1 MQPPKTEGRWTL
13 ADLAI
18 VALAGLFGS
27 VLVVGA
33 GLGQEA
39 TALLAGQFAF
49 TALAMWVVS
58 RVRGRNFRRLDF
70 AVEPKDGWMLL
81 LGAGLQ
87 LLLALLFL
95 PLAMLV
101 GLESEAQSLVTEISN
116 TRDAGRQVVLL
127 LLVGLI
133 GPILE
138 ELMFRG
144 MLIDALIPRFRAK
157 GVVFGSALI
166 FAAFHIIGI
175 STTQPLEAGLV
186 LVPQLFI
193 FGVVL
198 AYLRIMRERLGPAI
212 FAHAGFNLLSLSFLL
227 FYPQFL

>member
-1 MQPPKTEGRWTL
+1 MKPPETKGRWTFS
-13 ADLAI
+13 DLAL
-18 VALAGLFGS
+18 VALAGLAGS
-27 VLVVGA
+27 IVVVGV
-33 GLGQEA
+33 GLGGEV
-39 TALLAGQFAF
+39 TALLVGQFAF
-49 TALAMWVVS
+49 TALAMLLLSWL
-58 RVRGRNFRRLDF
+58 RRRDFRRLDF
-70 AVEPKDGWMLL
+70 VVEPRDGLMLL

-95 PLAMLV
+95 PVANLV
-101 GLESEAQSLVTEISN
+101 GLDSEPQSLAAEIASA
-116 TRDAGRQVVLL
+116 RGAVQRVAIL

-144 MLIDALIPRFRAK
+144 ILVDALIARFRAK
-157 GVVFGSALI
+157 GVVFGSASV
-166 FAAFHIIGI
+166 FAAFHLIGI
-175 STTQPLEAGLV
+175 STVQPLESGVV

-212 FAHAGFNLLSLSFLL
+212 FAHAGFNLLSLSILL
-227 FYPQFL
+227 FYPELI